1 MGGSNQGGKKQPRRF
16 VKQQRSYAAPTSSRT
31 KSDKNFFQQQY
42 ALLRKHQQAV
52 ANRQRTSRKQQVSI
66 KRKYRMGEFPDIQIK
81 LRDII
86 EPIMLLCE
94 NHAPTSNLVF
104 ASLFSSIVL
113 SAGFEKADL
122 AKTLAERIQLA
133 LLQSELSPSFIG
145 CVHLAYFTTIAANP
159 DFIRHLAIPANC
171 IGGSALAS
179 GNYHSGELIMEE
191 LLNYYLHTQETKQRL
206 APDAFETVTE
216 YRDQLYK
223 VLATVQKSNLLIALA
238 SSCCTVE
245 ETKIA
250 LQARISGDLPLAIAS
265 YKKAES
271 VLGAMNDTLDDDKLL
286 SSHFEAQRC
295 YWERMGCLERLNQW
309 DKLELELI
317 QNEGNGDLSFIWKQ
331 DPPYLEQGLGH
342 CVRAYLGAVEKS
354 RGDHDLEN
362 ERKEKI
368 RAFVEAATLEQ
379 HVWDLLTSN
388 YCIELCLMYLELGEV
403 SRVRVLVENF
413 YSKFLTK
420 WQSTSAVAT
429 LPRLELMQSLSS
441 VVQIDELLVLTQTS
455 RELTQKEH
463 LEREYVA
470 FNKRWTSAHPSD
482 GYESLNNWSRYYMV
496 QNVVGDFVYTHGA
509 EESILSDASKHAL
522 LLEDAQVMLKYAK
535 AAVSND
541 FLALASKYLKEFRE
555 VCNKKQLP
563 KVSALMIDV
572 FVSHVLKL
580 AERQTQKT
588 QNATSNADGQS
599 AELSAESITM
609 ISRYYQAAARMFD
622 NDDILTV
629 MESSDARERVA
640 IGGLEARTF
649 EKAAQFYMATRH
661 DQSTA
666 EEYFSRSIDV
676 FQRSCKTVASH
687 SSTDAVVQPDQPTL
701 AVFKSCRLSFV
712 EFLVELLFKDGKGN
726 WEEFVGREALT
737 RLLVENVLEG
747 MAMGDQECS
756 NYLPQLCEAIAP
768 YPAVVTFFETE
779 LLQKVPMWTCLR
791 WAAQLMALLNGP
803 ISSTIVRILEKVCSR
818 KYSGQ
823 TPVRMCLTV
832 SLCVDGE

>member
-1 MGGSNQGGKKQPRRF
+1 MGGSDLANKNQRRRF
-16 VKQQRSYAAPTSSRT
+16 VKQQRSYTAPANSRT
-31 KSDKNFFQQQY
+31 KSGKNFFQQQY

-104 ASLFSSIVL
+104 AGLFSSIVL
-113 SAGFEKADL
+113 SAGFEKTGL
-122 AKTLAERIQLA
+122 AETLAERMQLA
-133 LLQSELSPSFIG
+133 LSHSKLSPNFIG

-159 DFIRHLAIPANC
+159 GFIKQLAIPASY

-191 LLNYYLHTQETKQRL
+191 LLNYYLHSTAREAKQRL
-206 APDAFETVTE
+206 APDVLETVTE

-245 ETKIA
+245 ESKIA
-250 LQARISGDLPLAIAS
+250 LQARLSGDLPLAIAS

-271 VLGAMNDTLDDDKLL
+271 VLDAMSDTLNEGKLL

-317 QNEGNGDLSFIWKQ
+317 QNESNGDLGFIWKQ

-342 CVRAYLGAVEKS
+342 CVRAYLGAVEKK
-354 RGDHDLEN
+354 RGDPDQEV
-362 ERKEKI
+362 ERREKI
-368 RAFVEAATLEQ
+368 RAFINAATPEQ

-403 SRVRVLVENF
+403 SRVRVLIETF

-429 LPRLELMQSLSS
+429 LPRLDLMQSLSS
-441 VVQIDELLVLTQTS
+441 IVQIDELLALTQTS
-455 RELTQKEH
+455 RELIQKER
-463 LEREYVA
+463 LDREYVA
-470 FNKRWTSAHPSD
+470 FNKKWTSAHPSD
-482 GYESLNNWSRYYMV
+482 GYESLNNWSRFYMV
-496 QNVVGDFVYTHGA
+496 QSVVGDFMYAHGA
-509 EESILSDASKHAL
+509 EEGILSDASKHAL

-541 FLALASKYLKEFRE
+541 FLALASKYLKEYRE

-588 QNATSNADGQS
+588 QNGTSS
-599 AELSAESITM
+599 SESELSVESITV

-649 EKAAQFYMATRH
+649 GKAAQFYLSTSH

-666 EEYFSRSIDV
+666 EEYFTRSIDV

-687 SSTDAVVQPDQPTL
+687 SPDAVAQLDQPTL

-768 YPAVVTFFETE
+768 YPAVVTVFETE
-779 LLQKVPMWTCLR
+779 ILQKVPMWTCLR

-803 ISSTIVRILEKVCSR
+803 ISSTIVKILEKVRSSR
-818 KYSGQ
+818 YITFCEQ
-823 TPVRMCLTV
+823 AL
-832 SLCVDGE
+832 L